1 MTTTAL
7 DTNVLIDVL
16 GADPGFES
24 SSRGALDV
32 CARDGHLIVCA
43 EVVAELAAGSR
54 GSHHIKDLLEAMTID
69 FSAVDIETALLAG
82 VHRGSGAIRGRITAD
97 YLIAAHAAR
106 SADRLLT
113 RDAGFH
119 RMKMTG
125 LEVVTPSE
133 LLAGES

>member
-16 GADPGFES
+16 GADPVFGA
-24 SSRGALDV
+24 SSRTALDM

-43 EVVAELAAGSR
+43 EVVAELAAGS
-54 GSHHIKDLLEAMTID
+54 GDSHRIKDLLAAMTIV
-69 FSAVDIETALLAG
+69 FLAVDIGTALFAG

-106 SADRLLT
+106 NADRLLT
-113 RDAGFH
+113 RDADFR
-119 RMKMTG
+119 RMNMAG
-125 LEVVTPSE
+125 LEVVTPSD
-133 LLAGES
+133 LLAGEN